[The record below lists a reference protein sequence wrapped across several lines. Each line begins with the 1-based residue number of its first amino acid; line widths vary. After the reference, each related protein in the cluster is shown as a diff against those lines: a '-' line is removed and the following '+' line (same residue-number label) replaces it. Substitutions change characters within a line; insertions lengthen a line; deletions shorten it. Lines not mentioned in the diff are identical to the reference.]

1 MLFGLE
7 QLLSHKWN
15 PEVAFELAETELVSG
30 DLVGGLARYAVR
42 FEAFPKLE
50 WYKSQEKKYAGQ
62 HLNDE
67 FLFVWGEQG
76 IGDEIMFAMFLEVMV
91 PRAKKYG
98 GCSR

>member
-7 QLLSHKWN
+7 QLLSQKWN

-62 HLNDE
+62 HLDDE

-91 PRAKKYG
+91 PRAKNHG
-98 GCSR
+98 DCAR